1 MWQLNLTEFGVGPMR
16 IRALTFV
23 GAAFAAL
30 ATSAVAGGWDHT
42 FSRGFDLY
50 LIGSDQSG
58 IRLVCDSDAL
68 IRKGSYIEVR
78 SSVAGGKVPSNARF
92 VIGAFSHPVSVGADL
107 SVVFKR
113 LSPKDHADLAA
124 AFATA
129 KTAQIISG
137 ETVIAEAD
145 LGAERPKICE

>member
-1 MWQLNLTEFGVGPMR
+1 MR

-58 IRLVCDSDAL
+58 IRLICDSDTL
-68 IRKGSYIEVR
+68 IRRGSYIEVR
-78 SSVAGGKVPSNARF
+78 GLIAGGKVLSNGRL
-92 VIGAFSHPVSVGADL
+92 VIGSFSHPVSADTEL

-113 LSPKDHADLAA
+113 LSREDHADLAA

-129 KTAQIISG
+129 TTAQIISG

-145 LGAERPKICE
+145 LGVERPKICE